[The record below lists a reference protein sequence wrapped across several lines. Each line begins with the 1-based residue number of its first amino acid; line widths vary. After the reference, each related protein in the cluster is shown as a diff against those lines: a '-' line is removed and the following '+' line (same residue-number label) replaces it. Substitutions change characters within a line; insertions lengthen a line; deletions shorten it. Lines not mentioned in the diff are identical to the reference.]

1 MVRAIVALAL
11 VFGAGPWW
19 AGAGAH
25 LAWATDEAET
35 QPASATVPA
44 ARAVE
49 QTESSHA
56 SQYATPVATVLSLSG
71 PSTIEPKKSARVVA
85 SLATTSGVPI
95 PGKTVVIE
103 RMSGTTAVPIASG
116 ATDAAGRFSVGVAPT
131 SRIWVRARFAADPP
145 YLAVTSAVLTIAPKV
160 LLSTPWTHDK
170 IAYPGQR
177 LPARGTLWPKHATSG
192 TGTRIVCE
200 RYENGKWVYRA
211 SFSAKIVNTKSGSRF
226 SGVVKLPSAG
236 TWRLRAK
243 HADTGHATTYGP
255 ATKIKVTNWRKRYT
269 GKVMRGFKTKQKMVA
284 ITIDDGPN
292 RRTLEVC
299 TILERYGGRGTFF
312 FTRQLLNRGYG
323 PQAKKAYDRGHEIA
337 NHTANH
343 KMLTGSYL
351 MSYRQASLPMTTI
364 RKATGFSPTW
374 IRAMG
379 GGIDRTG
386 MRAVVKTG
394 QLYINWSIDSYDSH
408 RRYTPPSTLYRNV
421 MRGVRPGAVILIHQ
435 THPETIKA
443 LPHICKELK
452 RRGYKMVTL
461 SELAAT
467 GKAP

>member
-1 MVRAIVALAL
+1 M
-11 VFGAGPWW
+11 
-19 AGAGAH
+19 
-25 LAWATDEAET
+25 
-35 QPASATVPA
+35 
-44 ARAVE
+44 
-49 QTESSHA
+49 
-56 SQYATPVATVLSLSG
+56 
-71 PSTIEPKKSARVVA
+71 
-85 SLATTSGVPI
+85 
-95 PGKTVVIE
+95 
-103 RMSGTTAVPIASG
+103 
-116 ATDAAGRFSVGVAPT
+116 
-131 SRIWVRARFAADPP
+131 
-145 YLAVTSAVLTIAPKV
+145 
-160 LLSTPWTHDK
+160 
-170 IAYPGQR
+170 
-177 LPARGTLWPKHATSG
+177 
-192 TGTRIVCE
+192 CE
-200 RYENGKWVYRA
+200 RLESGKWIHRA
-211 SFSAKIVNTKSGSRF
+211 TFSAKIVDTKSGSRY

-236 TWRLRAK
+236 TWRVRAK
-243 HADTGHATTYGP
+243 HADAGHATTYGP

-269 GKVMRGFKTKQKMVA
+269 GQVMRGFKTKQKMVA

-299 TILERYGGRGTFF
+299 AILERYGGRGTFF

-421 MRGVRPGAVILIHQ
+421 MRGVRRGAVIAIHQ
-435 THPETIKA
+435 THPET
-443 LPHICKELK
+443 
-452 RRGYKMVTL
+452 MN
-461 SELAAT
+461 
-467 GKAP
+467 